1 MRSLHFIS
9 RYFLYKATKFLIKNY
24 LCGKKFYFLML
35 HRFSI
40 DIKDIELPKQFT
52 YPFHYTP
59 HPLCKAAASE
69 VQEYLATH
77 LEWHKELQDGKMFG
91 VMVVKDSNNE
101 IGFLAAF
108 SGNLAGSNSHG
119 YFVPAVYDMLQP
131 GDFFKREEAEISAI
145 NRKITELNSSDSFLA
160 AKSFWLQEKE
170 ACDEELKQIKLRL
183 AEGKVT
189 RNKLRESGSYNE
201 QALILASQRENAEAQ
216 RQKRQIKERMER
228 ATSQVAELQATI
240 DNLKQERQQR
250 SAALQMALFAEFRML
265 NALGQESDL
274 CEIFA
279 PTAQQTPPAGAGEC
293 AAPKLLQYAYRNGLQ
308 PLCMAEFWWGDSPK
322 GEVRQHGNY
331 YPACNG
337 KCKPILGHMLK
348 GLDVEP
354 NPLME
359 IAPPEPKIIWE
370 DDDLVAI
377 DKPSGML
384 SVRGKSGVRSA
395 EEWAH
400 ERYPE
405 AMIVHRLDQSTSGIL
420 VIAKHK
426 VAHEALQK
434 QFISRTVKKSYV
446 ALLDGIIP
454 HAEGEIH
461 LPLKLDYEHR
471 PRQMVAEDGRAAHT
485 IYKVESI
492 ENGRARVRF
501 YPITGRT
508 HQLRVHAAH
517 AQGLGTPIVG
527 DDIYGTSDERLM
539 LHAETIEFSHPTS
552 GEKISL
558 VSKAEF

>member
-1 MRSLHFIS
+1 
-9 RYFLYKATKFLIKNY
+9 
-24 LCGKKFYFLML
+24 ML
-35 HRFSI
+35 HRFSF
-40 DIKDIELPKQFT
+40 DIEGMELPEQFT

-69 VQEYLATH
+69 VQKYLSTRV
-77 LEWHKELQDGKMFG
+77 EWHEELQQGKMFG
-91 VMVVKDSNNE
+91 VLVVKDKNSE
-101 IGFLAAF
+101 IGFLVAF
-108 SGNLAGSNSHG
+108 SGNLAGSNSHE

-131 GDFFKREEAEISAI
+131 DDFFKREEAEISAI
-145 NRKITELNSSDSFLA
+145 NHKISELESSDSLLA
-160 AKSFWLQEKE
+160 AKIFLAQEKE
-170 ACDEELKQIKLRL
+170 ACDEALKQIKARL
-183 AEGKVT
+183 AQGKAE
-189 RNKLRESGSYNE
+189 RNRLRESGEYDE

-228 ATSQVAELQATI
+228 ATAQVAELQAAI
-240 DNLKQERQQR
+240 DVLKQERQQR
-250 SAALQMALFAEFRML
+250 SAALQMALFAEFKRL
-265 NALGQESDL
+265 NALGEERNL

-279 PTAQQTPPAGAGEC
+279 PTTQQIPPAGAGEC

-308 PLCMAEFWWGDSPK
+308 PLCMAEFWWGNSPK

-331 YPACNG
+331 YPSCNS
-337 KCKPILGHMLK
+337 KCKPILGFMMQ
-348 GLDVEP
+348 GLTVEP

-384 SVRGKSGVRSA
+384 SVKGKSGVRSA
-395 EEWAH
+395 EEWAL
-400 ERYPE
+400 ERYPK

-426 VAHEALQK
+426 NAHEILQK
-434 QFISRTVKKSYV
+434 QFISREVKKSYI
-446 ALLDGIIP
+446 ALLDGVIP
-454 HAEGEIH
+454 NAEGEIR

-492 ENGRARVRF
+492 VDGLTRVRF

-527 DDIYGTSDERLM
+527 DDIYGTGGERLM

-552 GEKISL
+552 GERISL
-558 VSKAEF
+558 ESKAEF

>member
-1 MRSLHFIS
+1 
-9 RYFLYKATKFLIKNY
+9 
-24 LCGKKFYFLML
+24 ML
-35 HRFSI
+35 HRFSF
-40 DIKDIELPKQFT
+40 DIEGMELPEQFT

-59 HPLCKAAASE
+59 HPLCKAATSE
-69 VQEYLATH
+69 VQKYLSTRV
-77 LEWHKELQDGKMFG
+77 EWHEELQQGKMFG
-91 VMVVKDSNNE
+91 VLVVKDKNSE
-101 IGFLAAF
+101 IGFLTAF
-108 SGNLAGSNSHG
+108 SGNLAGSNSHE

-131 GDFFKREEAEISAI
+131 DDFFKREEAEISAI
-145 NRKITELNSSDSFLA
+145 NRKITELESSDSLLT
-160 AKSFWLQEKE
+160 AKSFLAREKE
-170 ACDEELKQIKLRL
+170 ACDEALKQIKTRL
-183 AEGKVT
+183 AEGKAK
-189 RNKLRESGSYNE
+189 RNKLRESGEYDE

-228 ATSQVAELQATI
+228 ATAQVAELQAAI
-240 DNLKQERQQR
+240 DELKQERQQR
-250 SAALQMALFAEFRML
+250 SAALQMALFAEFKML
-265 NALGQESDL
+265 NALGEERNL

-279 PTAQQTPPAGAGEC
+279 PTTQQIPPAGAGEC

-308 PLCMAEFWWGDSPK
+308 PLCMAEFWWGNSPK

-331 YPACNG
+331 YPSCNS
-337 KCKPILGHMLK
+337 KCKPILGFMMQ
-348 GLDVEP
+348 GLTVEP

-384 SVRGKSGVRSA
+384 SVKGKSGVRSA
-395 EEWAH
+395 EEWAL

-426 VAHEALQK
+426 NAHEILQK
-434 QFISRTVKKSYV
+434 QFISREVKKSYI
-446 ALLDGIIP
+446 ALLDGVIP
-454 HAEGEIH
+454 NAEGEIN

-492 ENGRARVRF
+492 VDGLTRVRF

-508 HQLRVHAAH
+508 HQLRVHSAH

-527 DDIYGTSDERLM
+527 DDIYGTGGERLM

-552 GEKISL
+552 GERISL
-558 VSKAEF
+558 ESKAEF